1 MSTKTTDRNAELVRY
16 YKENKCTLQ
25 ELGTRY
31 GITKERVRQI
41 LVKHRVPFRHPRE
54 TKPRKTYTK
63 VCTQC
68 NKEFQSKHSSIKNC
82 SKECTSLV
90 LSNKYSKLSDK
101 DLVDI
106 FNLYYADQ
114 ITGKEIAKLYNMHYT
129 AIYALLA
136 GRNYTTVLKQLG
148 LYDKYINK

>member
-1 MSTKTTDRNAELVRY
+1 MVTITTDRNAELVRY

-31 GITKERVRQI
+31 GITRERVRQI
-41 LVKHRVPFRHPRE
+41 LVKHRVPFRHQRE
-54 TKPRKTYTK
+54 KKPRKAYTK
-63 VCTQC
+63 ICLQC
-68 NKEFQSKHSSIKNC
+68 GKQFEAKHNGIDNC
-82 SKECTSLV
+82 SKDCSSLAMC
-90 LSNKYSKLSDK
+90 NAQRKLSDK

-106 FNLYYADQ
+106 FNLYYVDQ

-136 GRNYTTVLKQLG
+136 GRNYVVPLKQLG